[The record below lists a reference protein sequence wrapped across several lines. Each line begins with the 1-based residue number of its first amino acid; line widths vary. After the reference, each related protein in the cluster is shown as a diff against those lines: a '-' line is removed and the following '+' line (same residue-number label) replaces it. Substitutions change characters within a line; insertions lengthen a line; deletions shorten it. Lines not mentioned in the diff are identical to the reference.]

1 MLKTKS
7 VLAIPKNFGLG
18 FDLTGGLKFC
28 GCPLWKNQQPTNEF
42 HMGSR
47 FTSFRSQSLLRIQG
61 QMASSQLSSSSLLRA
76 VGRSENWGRGGMST
90 VKAVSTGQLKKKKKI
105 GNSIL
110 SLYFVYAFFFWLLN
124 SLLIRPLLLRLF
136 L

>member
-90 VKAVSTGQLKKKKKI
+90 VKAVSTGQLKKKNRQQHTFTLLCI
-105 GNSIL
+105 C
-110 SLYFVYAFFFWLLN
+110 FFFWLLN